1 MLYPSRA
8 LSPESSQ
15 RFYDS
20 LNKNLKPDL
29 ELEVQI
35 HQLDSL
41 SNASNASLQKS
52 PQDSR
57 TVVNKPQYGTFL
69 HVPGQS
75 QAGRHVIS
83 SAVGMKQ
90 AGLNLKI
97 PGSPS
102 SISIKSRGSSRGSTS
117 EEECQNHDE
126 KGVYLFYKAAVLP

>member
-8 LSPESSQ
+8 LLPQSSQ

-20 LNKNLKPDL
+20 LNKNLKSDH
-29 ELEVQI
+29 ELEVQV

-52 PQDSR
+52 PQGSR
-57 TVVNKPQYGTFL
+57 AVVNKPQYGTYL
-69 HVPGQS
+69 HVLGQS
-75 QAGRHVIS
+75 QASHYVVS
-83 SAVGMKQ
+83 SAAGMEQ
-90 AGLNLKI
+90 AGLGLKI
-97 PGSPS
+97 PSSRS

-126 KGVYLFYKAAVLP
+126 KGVYFF